1 MSASVSSPVS
11 STLHFQ
17 AQASAF
23 ASAASDRAPAP
34 LATLRAAGAE
44 AFARLGFPTTRSEDW
59 KYTSVSSI
67 ANTPFVAAQDR
78 AVGALGAAAKD
89 AVDLG
94 GVFHQAVHLGRDGF
108 QLGNGQIGQSW
119 LERAKLRAGIVGDHL
134 GGGMACQSGIDVDKV
149 LGFGA
154 VFQPVDMVGQRVH
167 IGFSLADLFRDR
179 VGVIRQVDPALIGWI
194 RL

>member
-67 ANTPFVAAQDR
+67 ANTPFARPRSKTITVNIRTSPSAGEAASATYVTADARQPAAAQWR
-78 AVGALGAAAKD
+78 SWPRFVASTAAAIMPMRTPPSRTTC
-89 AVDLG
+89 A
-94 GVFHQAVHLGRDGF
+94 A
-108 QLGNGQIGQSW
+108 I
-119 LERAKLRAGIVGDHL
+119 A
-134 GGGMACQSGIDVDKV
+134 
-149 LGFGA
+149 
-154 VFQPVDMVGQRVH
+154 PT
-167 IGFSLADLFRDR
+167 
-179 VGVIRQVDPALIGWI
+179 
-194 RL
+194 